1 MGHFGPPILKKKLKP
16 CWSSTQTK
24 IMHGVGLTA
33 QLKSSRNCFFPI
45 SSGFRSRS
53 LGLGLFLSCSLVY
66 SSRFIQ
72 LLSSSSSS
80 PSARGTGS
88 GFGSG
93 ISTSEKFQR
102 TLVKHSKLP
111 KSFENAHH
119 RFLPLQES
127 LVQASFQRF
136 CLFDLFDL
144 ILYVPSTIFQ
154 L

>member
-1 MGHFGPPILKKKLKP
+1 
-16 CWSSTQTK
+16 
-24 IMHGVGLTA
+24 MHGVGLTA

-80 PSARGTGS
+80 PSARGSGS
-88 GFGSG
+88 GLGSG
-93 ISTSEKFQR
+93 ISTSEEFQR
-102 TLVKHSKLP
+102 ILVKHSKIHKNLL
-111 KSFENAHH
+111 KILHIIVFS
-119 RFLPLQES
+119 LCKS
-127 LVQASFQRF
+127 LVQASVQRF
-136 CLFDLFDL
+136 CLFNLFDF
-144 ILYVPSTIFQ
+144 ILYIPSTIFQ

>member
-1 MGHFGPPILKKKLKP
+1 
-16 CWSSTQTK
+16 
-24 IMHGVGLTA
+24 MHGVGLTA

-88 GFGSG
+88 GLGSG
-93 ISTSEKFQR
+93 ISTSVKFQN
-102 TLVKHSKLP
+102 TLVKHSKFT
-111 KSFENAHH
+111 KSFENFAHH

-127 LVQASFQRF
+127 LVQASVQRF
-136 CLFDLFDL
+136 CLFDM